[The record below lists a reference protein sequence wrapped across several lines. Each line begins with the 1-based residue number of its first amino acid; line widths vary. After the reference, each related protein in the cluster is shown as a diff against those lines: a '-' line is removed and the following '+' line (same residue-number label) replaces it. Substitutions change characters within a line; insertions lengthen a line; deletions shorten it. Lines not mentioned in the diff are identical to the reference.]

1 MLKELLIEKTPKYT
15 EILPCSQKRVT
26 YRPFVV
32 REEKN
37 LMIAKETSSFENLMT
52 TVQEV
57 INSCTTGI
65 PEDDCKTLPFCD
77 LEYLFLKIREK
88 SLGEVVEC
96 IITCPVTGE
105 KIPTKIDLQK
115 TKISNKKL
123 NNKVK
128 LDNSISVVMQQPT
141 LDTYLKLNKFEIKEE
156 EDGIIELLA
165 LCVKE
170 IQAGDETYYAKDV
183 QEQEITQFIESLTS
197 KQFKSLLAFLKEI
210 PTIEQNIDYVTSDGT
225 KRNLT
230 LRGFTDF
237 LELFLVMQI

>member
-96 IITCPVTGE
+96 YLTCPETQERVVSSVNLQNV
-105 KIPTKIDLQK
+105 KIT
-115 TKISNKKL
+115 NKKI
-123 NNKVK
+123 NEKVK
-128 LDNSISVVMQQPT
+128 LDSNITIVMKQPT
-141 LDTYLKLNKFEIKEE
+141 LDTYLKLNKFEFKEE
-156 EDGIIELLA
+156 EEGVLELLA
-165 LCVKE
+165 LCISEIHSKE
-170 IQAGDETYYAKDV
+170 EIYYTKDLPHEEV
-183 QEQEITQFIESLTS
+183 QEFIESLTA
-197 KQFKSLLAFLKEI
+197 KQFKGLVSFLKEI
-210 PTIEQNIDYVTSDGT
+210 PTIEYAIPYKTKDGVERT
-225 KRNLT
+225 LT
-230 LRGFTDF
+230 IRGFSDF
-237 LELFLVMQI
+237 LELFLVMPI